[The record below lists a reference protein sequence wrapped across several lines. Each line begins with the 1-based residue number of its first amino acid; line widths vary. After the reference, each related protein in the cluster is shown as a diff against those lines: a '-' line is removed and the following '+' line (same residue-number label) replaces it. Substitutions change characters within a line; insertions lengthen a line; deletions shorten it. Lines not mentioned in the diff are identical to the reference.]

1 MEGKNQYELMLE
13 GHLYDAGNPECT
25 SKRFE
30 CRDKL
35 HEINYK
41 MQHEESQE
49 ALKHLLGSVKG
60 EMYIERP
67 FYCDYGRNIHLGD
80 KFYANT
86 NCVILDCNR
95 VDIGDRVL
103 LGPGVHIYCAEHPLD
118 HKIRAEGLENSRP
131 VRIGDD
137 VWIGGH
143 ASILPGV
150 TIGARSVVAAGAVV
164 SKDVPEDVLVAG
176 VPAKVIRSLKEDKE

>member
-1 MEGKNQYELMLE
+1 MEGDKNQIELMLE
-13 GHLYDAGNPECT
+13 GSLYNSASAECT
-25 SKRFE
+25 SLRSS
-30 CRDKL
+30 CRDRL

-41 MQHEESQE
+41 MRHEESQE
-49 ALKHLLGSVKG
+49 ALRQLLGSVKG
-60 EMYIERP
+60 EAYIERP
-67 FYCDYGRNIHLGD
+67 FYCDYGCNIHLGD

-103 LGPGVHIYCAEHPLD
+103 FGPGVHVYCAEHPLD
-118 HKIRAEGLENSRP
+118 HKIRGEGLESSRP
-131 VRIGDD
+131 VKIGDD

-150 TIGARSVVAAGAVV
+150 TIGSRSVVAAGAVV
-164 SKDVPEDVLVAG
+164 NRDVPEDTLVAG
-176 VPAKVIRSLKEDKE
+176 VPARVIKSLKK